1 MLKSI
6 KGLKQAVA
14 LALLSCAALL
24 LSTSVQ
30 AMEDTICAV
39 VKLEI
44 TQELT
49 LERQGFEAIMKIN
62 NALEDKTLTDVKV
75 DVEFLDANGDVVLA
89 SSDANHQTAKYCT

>member
-6 KGLKQAVA
+6 KGLKQVVA

-75 DVEFLDANGDVVLA
+75 DVEFLDVNGDVVLV